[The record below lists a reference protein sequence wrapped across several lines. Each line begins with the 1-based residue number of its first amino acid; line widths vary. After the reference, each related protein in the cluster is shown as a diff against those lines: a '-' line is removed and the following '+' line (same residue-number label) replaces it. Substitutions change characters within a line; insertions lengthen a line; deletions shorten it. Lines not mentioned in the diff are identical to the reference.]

1 MSQTT
6 YIAPVETFTGKIS
19 SHNADGRITVS
30 RRKCYGKDAKGR
42 PIYGPGETY
51 VYHRHEGKWSE
62 GATNNRLLF
71 QQVQTLAKQELSDP
85 DRLAYWQTLF
95 ERQFKHPQPNQKR
108 YTTLR
113 GFVIAQLHQQL
124 KSQQ

>member
-1 MSQTT
+1 M
-6 YIAPVETFTGKIS
+6 
-19 SHNADGRITVS
+19 
-30 RRKCYGKDAKGR
+30 
-42 PIYGPGETY
+42 
-51 VYHRHEGKWSE
+51 

-71 QQVQTLAKQELSDP
+71 QQVQTIAKQELSDP
-85 DRLAYWQTLF
+85 DRLAYWQPLF